1 MFGATSFPA
10 GRLELHSRSGHNKH
24 ADRMLL
30 QEIDQFIEVLLE
42 HIERFWL
49 FAGETN
55 VLTEGPSLSA

>member
-1 MFGATSFPA
+1 
-10 GRLELHSRSGHNKH
+10 
-24 ADRMLL
+24 MLL

-55 VLTEGPSLSA
+55 VLTEGPSLSAIGEFSVVR